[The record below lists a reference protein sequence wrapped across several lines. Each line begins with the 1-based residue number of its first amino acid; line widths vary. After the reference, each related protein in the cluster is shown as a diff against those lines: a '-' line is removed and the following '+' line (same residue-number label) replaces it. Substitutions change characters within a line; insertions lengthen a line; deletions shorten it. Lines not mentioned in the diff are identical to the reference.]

1 METKTKIFGFKAT
14 HLQVQ
19 ESSIMQGQH
28 QMVNNSFNTSWG
40 SSCHQ
45 KFRTGS
51 TNEDCNSRVCEFYT
65 EKIIYKKHSKSS
77 ISRNTA
83 FLHNSLGKITQD
95 QKHLSALSRR
105 ISIRIIIYLDDY
117 VANGRDTLIFLL
129 QYLGFV
135 TNLKIS
141 VFHPVKQL

>member
-1 METKTKIFGFKAT
+1 METKTKIFGFKTT

-77 ISRNTA
+77 IS
-83 FLHNSLGKITQD
+83 LGKITQD